1 MLVGCVVRTRVR
13 MGVALWGSHNAWVIG
28 GIVVTT
34 SHSTISNRVVK
45 RLHLSPTKRD
55 LMLSGGVV
63 NRLRGKVAQSNSTLA
78 LC

>member
-1 MLVGCVVRTRVR
+1 M
-13 MGVALWGSHNAWVIG
+13 
-28 GIVVTT
+28 VTT
-34 SHSTISNRVVK
+34 SHSTVSNRVVK